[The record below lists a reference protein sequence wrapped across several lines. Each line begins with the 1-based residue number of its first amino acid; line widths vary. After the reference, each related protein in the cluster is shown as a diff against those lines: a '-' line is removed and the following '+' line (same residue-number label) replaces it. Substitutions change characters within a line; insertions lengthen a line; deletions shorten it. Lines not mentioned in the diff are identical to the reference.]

1 MRASPEVLQMANRVN
16 LDAMIPREDF
26 AIEENQN
33 TTEDHITEF
42 NITHLEPQ
50 SAILKLLRKPDFQRE
65 TNHWTPYQISSF
77 IASFLDNEVI
87 PSLIF
92 WDSSSYIF
100 VLDGGHRISALRAW
114 MEDDYGD
121 KALSAKFYE
130 GQELSKEQKKMAAKT
145 RALVEEK
152 IGRYSELCKLVDST
166 TNDLASKRA
175 KTLFKRKL
183 LLQWVKGSPA
193 VAESSF
199 YKINSLGAPLD
210 DTERM
215 LIENRKKPIA
225 IAARS
230 ILRGGS
236 GHKYWSA
243 FSQPTCK
250 TQSVSIG
257 KEIHDLMFEPE
268 SDDPLKTLDVPLGG
282 PVSPLDALALLVEFL
297 TLASNREDKPKGI
310 AEYDDDPTGE
320 VTVKVLQRSKDVI
333 GRITGHSNGSLG
345 LHTAIYFYTDKGKHN
360 KQLFLGIVALIAD
373 KLRNNDSAFF
383 KRFTKVRPAV
393 EDFLIENKSLIGAV
407 LQNLNKHQR
416 VPKVKQMFDYLVDEA
431 MADKQLTAE
440 GVVKAL
446 GQTGRIVDVRN
457 IQTSQNISDETKS
470 AVMIRTAI
478 ATAPKCPICH
488 ARLEP
493 NKSKSMEHV
502 TDKKHNGTGDIDN
515 IELAHVYCNNSKDSL
530 LA

>member
-1 MRASPEVLQMANRVN
+1 MPNRVN

-26 AIEENQN
+26 AIEENPH

-42 NITHLEPQ
+42 NVTHLAPD

-65 TNHWTPYQISSF
+65 TNHWTPHQVASF

-100 VLDGGHRISALRAW
+100 VLDGGHRLSALRAW
-114 MEDDYGD
+114 IEDDYGD

-130 GQELSKEQKKMAAKT
+130 GQELSKEQKKMANRT
-145 RALVEEK
+145 RNLVEQK
-152 IGRYSELCKLVDST
+152 IGRYSELCKLVEST
-166 TNDLASKRA
+166 ASDLASKRA

-183 LLQWVKGSPA
+183 LLQWVKGSPE

-230 ILRGGS
+230 ILRGGA

-243 FSQPTCK
+243 FSLSNCK
-250 TQSVSIG
+250 TESVSLG

-282 PVSPLDALALLVEFL
+282 PVSPLDALALLVDFL
-297 TLASNREDKPKGI
+297 TLASNREEKAKTI
-310 AEYDDDPTGE
+310 SEYEDDLTGE
-320 VTVKVLQRSKDVI
+320 NTVQVLQKAREVI
-333 GRITGHSNGSLG
+333 GRITGHSYGSLG

-360 KQLFLGIVALIAD
+360 KQLFLGIAALIAD
-373 KLRNNDSAFF
+373 KLSNNDSGFF
-383 KRFTKVRPAV
+383 KRFTKGRPAI
-393 EDFLIENKSLIGAV
+393 EDFLIDNKSLIGAL

-431 MADKQLTAE
+431 TAGRPLTAE
-440 GVVKAL
+440 NVIKAI

-457 IQTSQNISDETKS
+457 VQTSQNVSDETKN
-470 AVMIRTAI
+470 ALMIRTAI
-478 ATAPKCPICH
+478 ATAPRCPICNG
-488 ARLEP
+488 RLEP

-502 TDKKHNGTGDIDN
+502 IDKKFDGTGDIDN
-515 IELAHVYCNNSKDSL
+515 IQLAHVYCNNSKDHL
-530 LA
+530 